1 MSSAALRFAW
11 RALLRDLR
19 AGELHVLALALAI
32 AAGAVSTVGL
42 FTDRVERA
50 LAGQAAEV
58 LAADLLIESSREVPA
73 AWRDEAQRRGLATA
87 RTLSMRTVAV
97 AGERT
102 QLVELK
108 AADPRYPLRGT
119 LRTAPIPEAADS
131 VATGLPEP
139 GAAWVDVRLLHLLDL
154 AVGER
159 IGLGARE
166 FTITR
171 VLTFEPDRGM
181 NVFSIGPRVLIGW
194 QDLAGTGLVLPASR
208 VQHHLLL
215 AGPTAVLTDFT
226 RWLEP
231 RLGVDYEIEGV
242 EQARPELRAALER
255 AGAFLNLAAL
265 VSVLLAGVAV
275 AMGAQRHA
283 ARQADASAVLRCLG
297 ASRRFVFL
305 AYASEL
311 ALLGLFAGLVGCMV
325 GFAGQALI
333 GGLVAGLMGGQ
344 LPAPALTPALVGLG
358 VALVTLLGFALPPL
372 QRLGRVSPLRVLRR
386 DLGLPPL
393 PGVAVYLAGGGAMVA
408 LMLWLSRDAVLTGWV
423 LVGVVATLLALTAA
437 AWLLVLVLQRLRRRS
452 GLAWRFGL
460 LNLARRARGS
470 VAQLLAFGLALTVL
484 LLLTVVRADLL
495 DAWRAKIPPGAP
507 NLFLVNVQPDEVDAL
522 ATRIAALSGDSP
534 DLYPMIRG
542 RLVAHDGAAI
552 DPDDYPNPRAR
563 RLATRE
569 FNLSYTHAVP
579 ASNRIVQGAW
589 WRDGPPSA
597 EASVEQGL
605 AETLGIALGDRLR
618 FSIGGR
624 ELEVTV
630 TSLREVAWDSFRVN
644 FFVLLPPAVMEGFPA
659 THITSFHLPAQ
670 ARDGLADLVR
680 SFPSVTVIDVD
691 ALLGHVRRI
700 VDRVTLAIEFVFGF
714 TLVAGI
720 AVLFAAI
727 HATLDQRRQE
737 ASLLRTLG
745 ARRSGLLRALA
756 VEFLLLGALAG
767 LLGALAA
774 AGIGWLLAREVFDLP
789 WQGGGLL
796 WLYGPLAGMAVVGL
810 AGLAGTWR
818 VAGQPPLAVLRR
830 A

>member
-1 MSSAALRFAW
+1 MNAALRFAW

-58 LAADLLIESSREVPA
+58 LAADLLVESSREKPA
-73 AWRDEAQRRGLATA
+73 EWRNEATRRGLESA
-87 RTLSMRTVAV
+87 RTVSLRSVAV
-97 AGERT
+97 VGERT

-108 AADPRYPLRGT
+108 AADSGYPLRGR
-119 LRTAPIPEAADS
+119 LRSAPAPDGDER
-131 VATGLPEP
+131 VETGLPEP
-139 GAAWVDVRLLHLLDL
+139 GSVWVDVRLLHLMDL
-154 AVGER
+154 EVGDR
-159 IGLGARE
+159 IGLGVSE
-166 FTITR
+166 LTISR

-208 VQHHLLL
+208 VHHHLLL
-215 AGPTAVLTDFT
+215 AGEPTSLAGFT
-226 RWLEP
+226 RWLQP
-231 RLGVDYEIEGV
+231 RLGVDYEIEGI
-242 EQARPELRAALER
+242 EQARPELRSALER

-275 AMGAQRHA
+275 AMAAQRHA
-283 ARQADASAVLRCLG
+283 ARQADGSAVLRCLG
-297 ASRRFVFL
+297 ATRRFVLL

-311 ALLGLFAGLVGCMV
+311 MLLGVLAGLLGCV
-325 GFAGQALI
+325 AGYAGQALI

-344 LPAPALTPALVGLG
+344 LPPPSLAPALVGLG
-358 VALVTLLGFALPPL
+358 VALATLLGFALPPL
-372 QRLGRVSPLRVLRR
+372 LRLGRVSPLRVLRR

-393 PGVAVYLAGGGAMVA
+393 PGVAVYMAGGGAMVA

-423 LVGVVATLLALTAA
+423 LAGVLVTLLALTAA
-437 AWLLVLVLQRLRRRS
+437 AGLLVLALRRLRRRS

-484 LLLTVVRADLL
+484 LLLTVVRVDLL

-507 NLFLVNVQPDEVDAL
+507 NLFLVNVQPDEVGAL
-522 ATRIAALSGDSP
+522 ATRIEALTGDTP
-534 DLYPMIRG
+534 ALYPMVRG
-542 RLVAHDGAAI
+542 RLVAHNGASI
-552 DPDDYPNPRAR
+552 DANDYPTPRAR

-569 FNLSYTHAVP
+569 FNLSYVDQVP
-579 ASNRIVQGAW
+579 ESNRIVAGTWWSEQAPGAV
-589 WRDGPPSA
+589 
-597 EASVEQGL
+597 ASVEQGL
-605 AETLGIALGDRLR
+605 AETLGIGLGDRLR
-618 FSIGGR
+618 YRVAER
-624 ELEVTV
+624 EFEVTV

-644 FFVLLPPAVMEGFPA
+644 FFVLLPPEVLEGFPA
-659 THITSFHLPAQ
+659 THITSFHLPAA
-670 ARDGLADLVR
+670 ARAGLGDLVR

-714 TLVAGI
+714 TLLAGV

-727 HATLDQRRQE
+727 HATLDQRRYE

-774 AGIGWLLAREVFDLP
+774 SGIGWLLAREVFDLP

-796 WLYGPLAGMAVVGL
+796 WLFGPLAGMAVVGL

-830 A
+830 G

>member
-1 MSSAALRFAW
+1 MSAALRFAW
-11 RALLRDLR
+11 RTLLRDLR

-58 LAADLLIESSREVPA
+58 LAADLLVESSRETPA
-73 AWRDEAQRRGLATA
+73 QWRDEADRRGLDSA
-87 RTLSMRTVAV
+87 RTVSLRSVAV

-108 AADPRYPLRGT
+108 AADPGYPLRGT
-119 LRTAPIPEAADS
+119 LRTAPAPGAADR
-131 VATGLPEP
+131 AETGLPEP
-139 GAAWVDVRLLHLLDL
+139 GTAWVDMRLLDLLDL
-154 AVGER
+154 AVGDR
-159 IGLGARE
+159 VGLGARE
-166 FTITR
+166 FTISR

-194 QDLAGTGLVLPASR
+194 QDLAATGLVLPASR
-208 VQHHLLL
+208 VHHHLLL
-215 AGPTAVLTDFT
+215 AGEASALTGFT

-231 RLGVDYEIEGV
+231 RLGVDYEIEGI

-255 AGAFLNLAAL
+255 AGAFLHLAAL

-275 AMGAQRHA
+275 AMAAQRHA
-283 ARQADASAVLRCLG
+283 TRQADASAVLRCLG
-297 ASRRFVFL
+297 ATRRFVL
-305 AYASEL
+305 TAYAGEL
-311 ALLGLFAGLVGCMV
+311 ALLGLFAGLLGCAA
-325 GFAGQALI
+325 GYAGQALI

-358 VALVTLLGFALPPL
+358 VALATLLGFALPPL
-372 QRLGRVSPLRVLRR
+372 LRLGRVSPLRVLRR
-386 DLGLPPL
+386 DLDLPPL

-423 LVGVVATLLALTAA
+423 LAGVLATLLALTAA
-437 AWLLVLVLQRLRRRS
+437 AGLLVLALRGLRRRS

-522 ATRIAALSGDSP
+522 AARIAGLTGETP
-534 DLYPMIRG
+534 DLYPMVRG

-552 DPDDYPNPRAR
+552 DAGDYATPRAR

-569 FNLSYTHAVP
+569 FNLSYVEAMP
-579 ASNRIVQGAW
+579 DSNRLLRGDW
-589 WRDGPPSA
+589 WPPGDTA
-597 EASVEQGL
+597 AVASVEQGL

-618 FSIGGR
+618 FRVAER
-624 ELEVTV
+624 EFEVTV

-644 FFVLLPPAVMEGFPA
+644 FFVLLPPAVLEGYPA
-659 THITSFHLPAQ
+659 THITSFHLPPA
-670 ARDGLADLVR
+670 ARDQLGELVR

-691 ALLGHVRRI
+691 ALLDHVRRI
-700 VDRVTLAIEFVFGF
+700 VDRVTLAIESVFGF
-714 TLVAGI
+714 TLLAGV
-720 AVLFAAI
+720 AVLYAAI
-727 HATLDQRRQE
+727 HATLDQRRHE

-774 AGIGWLLAREVFDLP
+774 SGIGWLLAREVFDLP
-789 WQGGGLL
+789 WQGSGLL
-796 WLYGPLAGMAVVGL
+796 WFYGPLAGMAVVGL

>member
-1 MSSAALRFAW
+1 MSAALRFAW
-11 RALLRDLR
+11 RTLLRDLR

-58 LAADLLIESSREVPA
+58 LAADLLVESSRETPA
-73 AWRDEAQRRGLATA
+73 QWRDEADRRGLDSA
-87 RTLSMRTVAV
+87 RTVSLRSVAV

-108 AADPRYPLRGT
+108 AADPGYPLRGT
-119 LRTAPIPEAADS
+119 LRTAPAPGAADR
-131 VATGLPEP
+131 AETGLPEP
-139 GAAWVDVRLLHLLDL
+139 GTAWVDVRLLDLLDL
-154 AVGER
+154 AVGDR
-159 IGLGARE
+159 VGLGARE
-166 FTITR
+166 FTIAR

-194 QDLAGTGLVLPASR
+194 QDLAATGLVLPASR
-208 VQHHLLL
+208 VHHHLLL
-215 AGPTAVLTDFT
+215 AGEASALTGFT

-231 RLGVDYEIEGV
+231 RLGVDYEIEGI

-255 AGAFLNLAAL
+255 AGAFLHLAAL

-275 AMGAQRHA
+275 AMAAQRHA

-297 ASRRFVFL
+297 ATRRFVL
-305 AYASEL
+305 TAYAGEL
-311 ALLGLFAGLVGCMV
+311 ALLGLFAGLLGCAA
-325 GFAGQALI
+325 GYAGQALI

-358 VALVTLLGFALPPL
+358 VALATLLGFALPPL
-372 QRLGRVSPLRVLRR
+372 LRLGRVSPLRVLRR
-386 DLGLPPL
+386 DLDLPPL

-423 LVGVVATLLALTAA
+423 LAGVLATLLALTAA
-437 AWLLVLVLQRLRRRS
+437 AGLLVLALRGLRRRS

-522 ATRIAALSGDSP
+522 AARIAGLTGEAP
-534 DLYPMIRG
+534 DLYPMVRG

-552 DPDDYPNPRAR
+552 DAGDYTNPRAR

-569 FNLSYTHAVP
+569 FNLSYVEAMP
-579 ASNRIVQGAW
+579 DSNRLLRGDW
-589 WRDGPPSA
+589 WPPGDTA
-597 EASVEQGL
+597 AVASVEQGL

-618 FSIGGR
+618 FRVAER
-624 ELEVTV
+624 EFEVTV

-644 FFVLLPPAVMEGFPA
+644 FFVLLPPAVLDGYPA
-659 THITSFHLPAQ
+659 THITSFHLPPA
-670 ARDGLADLVR
+670 ARDQLGELVR

-691 ALLGHVRRI
+691 ALLDHVRRI
-700 VDRVTLAIEFVFGF
+700 VDRVTLAIESVFGF
-714 TLVAGI
+714 TLLAGV
-720 AVLFAAI
+720 AVLYAAI
-727 HATLDQRRQE
+727 HATLDQRRHE

-774 AGIGWLLAREVFDLP
+774 SGIGWLLAREVFDLP

-796 WLYGPLAGMAVVGL
+796 WLLGPLAGMAVVGL
-810 AGLAGTWR
+810 SGLIGTWR